1 MWSSNQTKTDL
12 PGTSVTQR
20 PANPASAAP
29 VLTPMRATT
38 PSAAPP
44 ARAVAC
50 LGASVEIKG
59 RISGEE
65 DLQIDGRVEGP
76 VSLPGQRLIV
86 GRTAQ
91 LNSEVV
97 ARDVIVYG
105 KITGNLRAQDRV
117 EIKKDG
123 SVIGDITT
131 TRIMIEDG
139 AYFKGKIEIDR
150 SKPATAAELETVGN
164 LALVGAH

>member
-12 PGTSVTQR
+12 PGTSSTQR
-20 PANPASAAP
+20 PATPASAAP
-29 VLTPMRATT
+29 ALTPMRATS
-38 PSAAPP
+38 PIAPP
-44 ARAVAC
+44 ARTVAC

-150 SKPATAAELETVGN
+150 SKTATAAELETVGN